1 MIEFTLCTSEYKG
14 NISNCLYPN
23 KVVIKD
29 EATFL
34 EAIKFDHVSAEYK
47 DNYRSNANFIKAD
60 NVVLDC
66 DNDHSDEIKDWVSS
80 LDVAMAFPRVTYAIA
95 YSRNHMKQ
103 KGNRSPRPRFHVYFT
118 IPETKDQDEYTRL
131 KQQIASHFP
140 FFDTNALDGARL
152 IFGTDNKEVEFY
164 KGDLSIVEFLED
176 AAFADWDEALEEIP
190 EGKRN
195 NTMSHYAGRIIKRFG
210 NTDEAHEK
218 FLKQAE
224 KCNPPLD
231 ESELKLIW
239 SSAVS
244 FGKRISSQED
254 YIPPEKY
261 NTEFDLKPS
270 EYSDIGQAEV
280 FVREY
285 QDAVRYSPSTK
296 FLVYNGSYWE
306 ESDLKAQGLSQDLVN
321 RQVEEADVLLKKS
334 REEMRKN
341 GALELLDSLTTKK
354 AISLFSKE
362 QAHSYSQYLQAESYK
377 KYAIKRGDTRAIHAT
392 TKEAM
397 PMLEIE
403 QKELDQDVFLLNT
416 PSYTVDL
423 RTGEKLE
430 HDPLHFITKQ
440 TAVDPDNEDLKL
452 WLDALDVFF
461 QGDKE
466 LIDYVQKV
474 AGLATI
480 GKVYEEAMIIAYGG
494 GRNGKSTFWNSIA
507 RVLGNYS
514 GAISADILTVGC
526 KRNAKPELAEARG
539 KRLLIAA
546 ELEEGMRLSTSNVK
560 QLSSTDE
567 INAEKKYKAPFKFVP
582 SHNLVLYTNHLPKV
596 GAIDEGTWRRL
607 IVIPFQAKLEGTS
620 DTKNYGDYLFTNAGG
635 AILSWAIDGAK
646 KAIEEDYKIRKPQI
660 VQDAIGKYKE
670 SNDWF
675 NHFIIE
681 CCEIGEDFEEKSGEL
696 YQEYRAFCFRTGEYT
711 RSTADFYTALES
723 VGFKRKRTNSG
734 RLVLGLKLKS
744 EFE

>member
-1 MIEFTLCTSEYKG
+1 MKFTLYASDTKG
-14 NISNCLYPN
+14 NLSNCLYPR
-23 KVVIKD
+23 KIEVVDTASFI
-29 EATFL
+29 
-34 EAIKFDHVSAEYK
+34 EAIKFDHVSAKYK
-47 DNYRSNANFIKAD
+47 DNYRSNANFIKSD
-60 NVVLDC
+60 NLVLDC
-66 DNDHSDEIKDWVSS
+66 DNDHSDDPNDWVTS
-80 LDVAMAFPRVTYAIA
+80 LDVAMVFSGIPFVIA
-95 YSRNHMKQ
+95 YSRNNQ
-103 KGNRSPRPRFHVYFT
+103 REKGSKSARPRFHVYFM
-118 IPETKDQDEYTRL
+118 IPEITDQAEYAYL
-131 KQQIASHFP
+131 KQQIASMFP
-140 FFDTNALDGARL
+140 YFDTNAIDSARF
-152 IFGTDNKEVEFY
+152 IFGTDNAVVEVFE
-164 KGDLSIVEFLED
+164 GDKSILGLIDETIFSN
-176 AAFADWDEALEEIP
+176 WDEEQEEIP

-210 NTDEAHEK
+210 NTDEAYEL

-224 KCNPPLD
+224 KCNPPLED
-231 ESELKLIW
+231 RELKVIW
-239 SSAVS
+239 ASAIS
-244 FGKRISSQED
+244 FGKKISFQED

-261 NTEFDLKPS
+261 NAEFGLKPP

-285 QDAVRYSPSTK
+285 QDTVRYSTSTK

-306 ESDLKAQGLSQDLVN
+306 ESDLKAQGLSQDLAN
-321 RQVEEADVLLKKS
+321 RQVEEADVLLKKA
-334 REEMRKN
+334 REEMREN

-354 AISLFSKE
+354 AISLFNKE
-362 QAHSYSQYLQAESYK
+362 QSHSYSRYLMAENYK

-403 QKELDQDVFLLNT
+403 QKELDQDEFLLNT
-416 PSYTVDL
+416 PSCTIDL
-423 RTGEKLE
+423 RTSEKLE

-440 TAVDPDNEDLKL
+440 TAVDPDTENLKL

-461 QGDKE
+461 QGDEE

-474 AGLATI
+474 TGLATI
-480 GKVYEEAMIIAYGG
+480 GKVYEEAMIIAYGD
-494 GRNGKSTFWNSIA
+494 GRNGKSTFWNAIA

-582 SHNLVLYTNHLPKV
+582 SHTLVLYTNHLPKV

-620 DTKNYGDYLFTNAGG
+620 DIKNYGDHLFTKAGG

-646 KAIEEDYKIRKPQI
+646 KAIEEDYKIHKPQI
-660 VQDAIGKYKE
+660 VQDAIGKYRE

-711 RSTADFYTALES
+711 RSTAQ
-723 VGFKRKRTNSG
+723 
-734 RLVLGLKLKS
+734 
-744 EFE
+744 

>member
-1 MIEFTLCTSEYKG
+1 MKFTLYASDTKG
-14 NISNCLYPN
+14 NLSNCLYPR
-23 KVVIKD
+23 KIEVVDTASFI
-29 EATFL
+29 
-34 EAIKFDHVSAEYK
+34 EAIKFDHVSAKYK
-47 DNYRSNANFIKAD
+47 DNYRSNANFIKSD
-60 NVVLDC
+60 NLVLDC
-66 DNDHSDEIKDWVSS
+66 DNDHSDDPNDWVTS
-80 LDVAMAFPRVTYAIA
+80 LDVAMVFSGIPFVIA
-95 YSRNHMKQ
+95 YSRNNQ
-103 KGNRSPRPRFHVYFT
+103 REKGSKSARPRFHVYFM
-118 IPETKDQDEYTRL
+118 IPEITDQAEYAYL
-131 KQQIASHFP
+131 KQQIASMFP
-140 FFDTNALDGARL
+140 CFDTNAIDSARF
-152 IFGTDNKEVEFY
+152 IFGTDNAVVEVFE
-164 KGDLSIVEFLED
+164 GDKSIVGLIDETIFSN
-176 AAFADWDEALEEIP
+176 WDEEQEEIP

-210 NTDEAHEK
+210 NTDEAYEL

-224 KCNPPLD
+224 KCNPPLED
-231 ESELKLIW
+231 RELKVIW
-239 SSAVS
+239 ASAIS
-244 FGKRISSQED
+244 FGKKISFQED

-261 NTEFDLKPS
+261 NAEFGLKPP

-285 QDAVRYSPSTK
+285 QDTVRYSTSTK

-306 ESDLKAQGLSQDLVN
+306 ESDLKAQGLSQDLAN
-321 RQVEEADVLLKKS
+321 RQVEEADVLLKKA
-334 REEMRKN
+334 REEMREN

-354 AISLFSKE
+354 AISLFNKE
-362 QAHSYSQYLQAESYK
+362 QSHSYSRYLMAENYK

-403 QKELDQDVFLLNT
+403 QKELDQDEFLLNT
-416 PSYTVDL
+416 PSCTIEL
-423 RTGEKLE
+423 RTSEKLE

-440 TAVDPDNEDLKL
+440 TAVDPDTENLKL

-461 QGDKE
+461 QGDEE

-474 AGLATI
+474 TGLATI
-480 GKVYEEAMIIAYGG
+480 GKVYEEAMIIAYGD
-494 GRNGKSTFWNSIA
+494 GRNGKSTFWNAIA

-582 SHNLVLYTNHLPKV
+582 SHTLVLYTNHLPKV

-620 DTKNYGDYLFTNAGG
+620 DIKNYGDYLFTKAGG

-646 KAIEEDYKIRKPQI
+646 KAIEEDYKIHKPQI
-660 VQDAIGKYKE
+660 VQDAIGRYKE

-681 CCEIGEDFEEKSGEL
+681 CCELGEDFEEKSGEI

-723 VGFKRKRTNSG
+723 EGFQRKRTNSG
-734 RLVLGLKLKS
+734 RLVLGLRLKS

>member
-1 MIEFTLCTSEYKG
+1 MKFTLYASDTKG
-14 NISNCLYPN
+14 NLSNCIYP
-23 KVVIKD
+23 KQIEIVDKASFI
-29 EATFL
+29 
-34 EAIKFDHVSAEYK
+34 EAIKFDHVTAEYK
-47 DNYRSNANFIKAD
+47 DNYRSNANFIKSD
-60 NVVLDC
+60 NIVLDC
-66 DNDHSDEIKDWVSS
+66 DNDHSDDPNDWVTS
-80 LDVAMAFPRVTYAIA
+80 LDVAMAFSGIPFVIA
-95 YSRNHMKQ
+95 YSRNHQ
-103 KGNRSPRPRFHVYFT
+103 KEKGSRSARPRFHVYFM
-118 IPETKDQDEYTRL
+118 IPEITDQAEYAYL
-131 KQQIASHFP
+131 KQQIASMFP
-140 FFDTNALDGARL
+140 YFDTNALDSARF
-152 IFGTDNKEVEFY
+152 IFGTDNAQVEVFD
-164 KGDLSIVEFLED
+164 GDKNILGLIDETIFSN
-176 AAFADWDEALEEIP
+176 WDEEQEEVP
-190 EGKRN
+190 EGRRN
-195 NTMSHYAGRIIKRFG
+195 TTMSHYAGRIIKRYG
-210 NTDEAHEK
+210 NSDEAYEL

-224 KCNPPLD
+224 KCNPPLED
-231 ESELKLIW
+231 RELKLIW
-239 SSAVS
+239 NSAVS
-244 FGKRISSQED
+244 FGKKISSQED

-261 NTEFDLKPS
+261 NTQFGLKPS

-285 QDAVRYSPSTK
+285 QDTVRYSTSTK
-296 FLVYNGSYWE
+296 FLVYNRSYWE
-306 ESDLKAQGLSQDLVN
+306 ESDLKAQGLSQDLAN
-321 RQVEEADVLLKKS
+321 RQVEEADILLKKV

-354 AISLFSKE
+354 AISLFNKE
-362 QAHSYSQYLQAESYK
+362 QSHSYSQYLMAENYK

-403 QKELDQDVFLLNT
+403 QKELDQDEFLLNT
-416 PSYTVDL
+416 PSCTIEL
-423 RTGEKLE
+423 RTSEKLE

-440 TAVDPDNEDLKL
+440 TAVDPDTENLKL

-461 QGDKE
+461 QGDEE

-474 AGLATI
+474 TGLATI
-480 GKVYEEAMIIAYGG
+480 GKVYEEAMIIAYGD
-494 GRNGKSTFWNSIA
+494 GRNGKSTFWNAIA

-582 SHNLVLYTNHLPKV
+582 SHTLVLYTNHLPKV

-620 DTKNYGDYLFTNAGG
+620 DIKNYGDYLFTKAGG

-646 KAIEEDYKIRKPQI
+646 KAIEVDYKIHKPQI
-660 VQDAIGKYKE
+660 VQDAIGRYKE

-681 CCEIGEDFEEKSGEL
+681 CCELGEDFEEKSGEI

-723 VGFKRKRTNSG
+723 EGFQRKRTNSG
-734 RLVLGLKLKS
+734 RLVLGLRLKS

>member
-1 MIEFTLCTSEYKG
+1 MKFTLYASDTKG
-14 NISNCLYPN
+14 NLSNCLYP
-23 KVVIKD
+23 KKIEVVDKASFI
-29 EATFL
+29 
-34 EAIKFDHVSAEYK
+34 EAIKFDHVSAKYK
-47 DNYRSNANFIKAD
+47 DNYRSNANFIKSD
-60 NVVLDC
+60 NLVLDC
-66 DNDHSDEIKDWVSS
+66 DNDHSDDPNDWVTS
-80 LDVAMAFPRVTYAIA
+80 LDVAMVFSGIPFVIA
-95 YSRNHMKQ
+95 YSRNNQ
-103 KGNRSPRPRFHVYFT
+103 REKGSKSARPRFHVYFM
-118 IPETKDQDEYTRL
+118 IPEITDQAEYAYL
-131 KQQIASHFP
+131 KQQIASMFP
-140 FFDTNALDGARL
+140 YFDTNAIDSARF
-152 IFGTDNKEVEFY
+152 IFGTDNAVVEVFE
-164 KGDLSIVEFLED
+164 GDKSILGLIDETIFSN
-176 AAFADWDEALEEIP
+176 WDEEQEEIP

-210 NTDEAHEK
+210 NTDEAYEL

-224 KCNPPLD
+224 KCNPPLED
-231 ESELKLIW
+231 RELKVIW
-239 SSAVS
+239 ASAIS
-244 FGKRISSQED
+244 FGKKISFQED

-261 NTEFDLKPS
+261 NTQFDLKPS

>member
-1 MIEFTLCTSEYKG
+1 MKFTLYTSSTKG
-14 NISNCLYPN
+14 NQSNCLYP
-23 KVVIKD
+23 KRIEVVDKASFI
-29 EATFL
+29 
-34 EAIKFDHVSAEYK
+34 EAIKFDHVSAKYK
-47 DNYRSNANFIKAD
+47 DSYRSNDNFIEAD
-60 NVVLDC
+60 NIVLDC

-80 LDVAMAFPRVTYAIA
+80 LDVAMAFPGVSYAIA

-103 KGNRSPRPRFHVYFT
+103 KGNKSPRPRFHVYFM
-118 IPETKDQDEYTRL
+118 IPETKDRDEYTRL
-131 KQQIASHFP
+131 KQQIVSHFP
-140 FFDTNALDGARL
+140 FFDTNALDGARF
-152 IFGTDNKEVEFY
+152 IFGTDNGEVEFY
-164 KGDLSIVEFLED
+164 KGDISIVEFSED

-190 EGKRN
+190 VGKRN

-224 KCNPPLD
+224 KCSPPLD

-244 FGKRISSQED
+244 FGKKISSQED

-261 NTEFDLKPS
+261 NTKFDLKPS

-285 QDAVRYSPSTK
+285 QDLVRYSPSTK

-306 ESDLKAQGLSQDLVN
+306 ESDLKAQGLSQDLAN
-321 RQVEEADVLLKKS
+321 RQVEEADVFLKKA

-341 GALELLDSLTTKK
+341 GALGLLDSLTTKK
-354 AISLFSKE
+354 AISLFNKE
-362 QAHSYSQYLQAESYK
+362 QSHSYSQYLMAENYK
-377 KYAIKRGDTRAIHAT
+377 KYAIKRGDTRTIHAT

-403 QKELDQDVFLLNT
+403 QKELDQDEFLLNT
-416 PSYTVDL
+416 PSCTIDL

-440 TAVDPDNEDLKL
+440 TVVDPDNENLKL

-474 AGLATI
+474 AGLAAI
-480 GKVYEEAMIIAYGG
+480 GKVYEEAMIIAYGD
-494 GRNGKSTFWNSIA
+494 GRNGKSTFWNAIA

-526 KRNAKPELAEARG
+526 KKNAKPELAEARG

-582 SHNLVLYTNHLPKV
+582 SHTLVLYTNHLPKV

-620 DTKNYGDYLFTNAGG
+620 DIKNYGDYLFTNAGG
-635 AILSWAIDGAK
+635 AILSWVIDGAK
-646 KAIEEDYKIRKPQI
+646 KAIEEDYKIPKPQI

-675 NHFIIE
+675 NHFITE

-696 YQEYRAFCFRTGEYT
+696 YQEYRAFCFRTGEYS

-723 VGFKRKRTNSG
+723 EGFQRKRTNNG

>member
-1 MIEFTLCTSEYKG
+1 MKFTLYASDTKG
-14 NISNCLYPN
+14 NLSNCLYP
-23 KVVIKD
+23 KKIEVVDKASFI
-29 EATFL
+29 
-34 EAIKFDHVSAEYK
+34 EAIKFDHVSAKYK
-47 DNYRSNANFIKAD
+47 DNYRSNINFIKSD
-60 NVVLDC
+60 NLVLDC
-66 DNDHSDEIKDWVSS
+66 DNDHSDDPNDWVTS
-80 LDVAMAFPRVTYAIA
+80 LDVAMVFSGIPFAIA
-95 YSRNHMKQ
+95 YSRNNQ
-103 KGNRSPRPRFHVYFT
+103 REKGSKSARPRFHVYFM
-118 IPETKDQDEYTRL
+118 IPEITDQAEYAYL
-131 KQQIASHFP
+131 KQQIASMFP
-140 FFDTNALDGARL
+140 YFDTNAIDSARF
-152 IFGTDNKEVEFY
+152 IFGTDNAVVEVFE
-164 KGDLSIVEFLED
+164 GDKSIVGLIDETIFSN
-176 AAFADWDEALEEIP
+176 WDEEQEEIP

-210 NTDEAHEK
+210 NTDEAYEL

-224 KCNPPLD
+224 KCNPPLED
-231 ESELKLIW
+231 RELKVIW

-244 FGKRISSQED
+244 FGKKISSQED

-261 NTEFDLKPS
+261 NAEFGLRPS

-285 QDAVRYSPSTK
+285 QDTVRYSTSTK

-306 ESDLKAQGLSQDLVN
+306 ESDLKAQGLSQDLAN
-321 RQVEEADVLLKKS
+321 RQVEEADVLLKKA

-354 AISLFSKE
+354 AISLFNKE
-362 QAHSYSQYLQAESYK
+362 QSHSYSQYLMAENYK

-403 QKELDQDVFLLNT
+403 QKELDQDEFLLNT
-416 PSYTVDL
+416 PSCTIDL
-423 RTGEKLE
+423 RTSEKLE

-440 TAVDPDNEDLKL
+440 TAVEPDTENLKL

-461 QGDKE
+461 QGDEE

-474 AGLATI
+474 TGLATI
-480 GKVYEEAMIIAYGG
+480 GKVYEEAMIIAYGD
-494 GRNGKSTFWNSIA
+494 GRNGKSTFWNAIA

-582 SHNLVLYTNHLPKV
+582 SHTLVLYTNHLPKV

-620 DTKNYGDYLFTNAGG
+620 DIKNYGDHLFTKAGG

-646 KAIEEDYKIRKPQI
+646 KAIEEDYKIHKPQI
-660 VQDAIGKYKE
+660 VQDAIGRYKE

-681 CCEIGEDFEEKSGEL
+681 CCELGEDFEEKSGEI

-723 VGFKRKRTNSG
+723 EGFQRKRTNSG
-734 RLVLGLKLKS
+734 RLVLGLRLKS

>member
-1 MIEFTLCTSEYKG
+1 MKFTLYASDTKG
-14 NISNCLYPN
+14 NLSNCLYPR
-23 KVVIKD
+23 KIEVVDTASFI
-29 EATFL
+29 
-34 EAIKFDHVSAEYK
+34 EAIKFDHVSAKYK
-47 DNYRSNANFIKAD
+47 DNYRSNANFIKSD
-60 NVVLDC
+60 NLVLDC
-66 DNDHSDEIKDWVSS
+66 DNDHSDDPNDWVTS
-80 LDVAMAFPRVTYAIA
+80 LDVAMAFSGIPFAIA
-95 YSRNHMKQ
+95 YSRNHQ
-103 KGNRSPRPRFHVYFT
+103 REKGSKSARPRFHVYFM
-118 IPETKDQDEYTRL
+118 IPEITDQAEYAYL
-131 KQQIASHFP
+131 KQQIASMFP
-140 FFDTNALDGARL
+140 YFDTNAIDSARF
-152 IFGTDNKEVEFY
+152 IFATDNAVVEVFE
-164 KGDLSIVEFLED
+164 GDKSILGLIDETIFSN
-176 AAFADWDEALEEIP
+176 WDEEQEEIP

-210 NTDEAHEK
+210 NTDEAYEL

-224 KCNPPLD
+224 KCNPPLED
-231 ESELKLIW
+231 RELKVIW
-239 SSAVS
+239 ASAIS
-244 FGKRISSQED
+244 FGKKISSQED
-254 YIPPEKY
+254 YIPPQKY
-261 NTEFDLKPS
+261 NAEFGLKPP

-285 QDAVRYSPSTK
+285 QDTVRYSTSTK

-306 ESDLKAQGLSQDLVN
+306 ESDLKAQGLSQGLAN
-321 RQVEEADVLLKKS
+321 RQVEEADVLLKKA

-354 AISLFSKE
+354 AISLFNKE
-362 QAHSYSQYLQAESYK
+362 QSHSYSQYLMAENYK

-403 QKELDQDVFLLNT
+403 QKELDQDEFLLNT
-416 PSYTVDL
+416 PSCTIDL
-423 RTGEKLE
+423 RTSEKLE

-440 TAVDPDNEDLKL
+440 TAVEPDTENLKL

-461 QGDKE
+461 QGDEE

-474 AGLATI
+474 TGLATI
-480 GKVYEEAMIIAYGG
+480 GKVYEEAMIIAYGD
-494 GRNGKSTFWNSIA
+494 GRNGKSTFWNAIA

-582 SHNLVLYTNHLPKV
+582 SHTLVLYTNHLPKV

-620 DTKNYGDYLFTNAGG
+620 DIKNYGDHLFTKAGG

-646 KAIEEDYKIRKPQI
+646 KAIEEDYKIHKPQI
-660 VQDAIGKYKE
+660 VQDAIGRYKE

-681 CCEIGEDFEEKSGEL
+681 CCELGEDFEEKSGEI

-723 VGFKRKRTNSG
+723 EGFQRKRTNSG
-734 RLVLGLKLKS
+734 RLVLGLRLKS